1 MDNMLSPGFSIPS
14 IGTPSY
20 TQMEA
25 DQQIVPNPVYHQP
38 PPAMQQQQHNA
49 QHDMNSNGVYS
60 GHDLSHI
67 MGSSPAPAVSG
78 NGGTVNN
85 TNTTTMGQHPSLPVP
100 HKQMQS
106 YQPSYQSSMSV
117 SGTGTTPQSMM
128 QPQTPQSLMSPMV
141 PMSDRTDN
149 ISNIHQTMGPATP
162 MTPMTPGSADPG
174 IVPQLQNIVSTV
186 NLYCK
191 LDLKKIA
198 LHARNAEYNPKRFAA
213 VIMRIREPRTTA
225 LIFSSGK
232 MVCTGAKSE
241 DDSRLAARKYARII
255 QKLGFPAKFLD
266 FKIQNMVGS
275 CDVKFPIRL
284 EGLVLT
290 HCNFSSYE
298 PELFPGLI
306 YRMVRPRIVLLI
318 FVSGKVVLTGA
329 KVRGEIY
336 EAFDKIFPILKKFK
350 KQS

>member
-1 MDNMLSPGFSIPS
+1 
-14 IGTPSY
+14 
-20 TQMEA
+20 
-25 DQQIVPNPVYHQP
+25 
-38 PPAMQQQQHNA
+38 
-49 QHDMNSNGVYS
+49 
-60 GHDLSHI
+60 
-67 MGSSPAPAVSG
+67 
-78 NGGTVNN
+78 
-85 TNTTTMGQHPSLPVP
+85 
-100 HKQMQS
+100 
-106 YQPSYQSSMSV
+106 
-117 SGTGTTPQSMM
+117 
-128 QPQTPQSLMSPMV
+128 MSPMTPMV
-141 PMSDRTDN
+141 DSNKDNMASPMSN
-149 ISNIHQTMGPATP
+149 LNKGPMTP
-162 MTPMTPGSADPG
+162 MTPMTPADPG
-174 IVPQLQNIVSTV
+174 ILPQLQYVFTFLNSVDEFLMFILIFRNIVSTV
-186 NLYCK
+186 NLNCK

-255 QKLGFPAKFLD
+255 QKLGFQAKFLD

-290 HCNFSSYE
+290 HGKFSSYE

-306 YRMVRPRIVLLI
+306 YRMVKPRIVLLI

-329 KVRGEIY
+329 KVRQEIY
-336 EAFDKIFPILKKFK
+336 DAFDNIFPILKSFK
-350 KQS
+350 KQ